1 MIYFKSVLFGLV
13 SALVAATLCVLA
25 EVVFLRGVSVNT
37 PPTITKTAEPS
48 SADVAPASSPDM
60 SVTTRETVTDIET
73 RTSRSFWPWA
83 ALVGFA
89 LGFYWVLGRLRQQL
103 TR

>member
-25 EVVFLRGVSVNT
+25 DVVFLPGVSVKT

-60 SVTTRETVTDIET
+60 SVTTSETVTDIET
-73 RTSRSFWPWA
+73 RISFWPSWA

-89 LGFYWVLGRLRQQL
+89 LGFYWVFRRLRRQL